1 MGMIRARRAQP
12 WLGTLVEI
20 AAYGE
25 SATQLQTAITGAFN
39 RIADIHR
46 RFSFQSPDSELTEIN
61 RTAHRG
67 PVDISTELSTVLCSA
82 LEIAAASRGLFD
94 PTIAPMLVGTG
105 HLPYHAGQP
114 REPHA
119 GEWEAIELG
128 DKVVRFAFPL
138 LLDLSGI
145 AKGYAV
151 DAALEQLRD
160 EGLSAAIV
168 NAGGD
173 LACFG
178 EAVEP
183 VRLRHPTQPTSHL
196 HLIDLREGA
205 VATSAGYAGLA
216 GSNSPAVSPL
226 RHPKTGASL
235 CLMESVSVLAARCM
249 HADALT
255 KVVAAD
261 PQAAL
266 PVLQAYGA
274 ESLRLAVVDDELR
287 MHVSDGSKWTPV
299 ECHGLSA

>member
-1 MGMIRARRAQP
+1 MIRVRRAQP

-25 SATQLQTAITGAFN
+25 STAQLQAAVSGAFN
-39 RIADIHR
+39 RIGDIHR
-46 RFSFQSPDSELTEIN
+46 RFSFQSPASELTEIN
-61 RTAHRG
+61 HTAHRG
-67 PVDISTELSTVLCSA
+67 PVDISVELFVVLRCA
-82 LEIAAASRGLFD
+82 LEIAAASKGLFD
-94 PTIAPMLVGTG
+94 PTIAPMLVAGG

-114 REPHA
+114 RAARA
-119 GEWEAIELG
+119 GEWEAIELS
-128 DKVVRFAFPL
+128 DRVVRFARPL

-151 DAALEQLRD
+151 DAALQQLRE
-160 EGLSAAIV
+160 EGLAAAIV

-183 VRLRHPTQPTSHL
+183 VHLRHPTQPTKSY

-205 VATSAGYAGLA
+205 VATSAGYAELAA
-216 GSNSPAVSPL
+216 GSNPPTVSSL
-226 RHPKTGASL
+226 RHPNTGASL
-235 CLMESVSVLAARCM
+235 CLMESLSVLAARCI

-274 ESLRLAVVDDELR
+274 DSLRLAVVGNELR
-287 MHVSDGSKWTPV
+287 MHVADGSKWRQV
-299 ECHGLSA
+299 ECHGSST